1 MYLLFSGT
9 ENVPGINFENFS
21 LRGLAGG
28 GGGGGGLQKL
38 GVILRGTIEFWDT
51 FWDFF

>member
-21 LRGLAGG
+21 LRGLGG
-28 GGGGGGLQKL
+28 GGGGIAK
-38 GVILRGTIEFWDT
+38 TWCDT
-51 FWDFF
+51 EGYN

>member
-21 LRGLAGG
+21 LRGFGG
-28 GGGGGGLQKL
+28 EGGACKNL
-38 GVILRGTIEFWDT
+38 V
-51 FWDFF
+51 